1 MKVVLSA
8 KENGSL
14 KVFVD
19 EEKKFS
25 LCRCGKSKK
34 PPYCD
39 ESHKGTFI
47 APAFEIT
54 VAQG

>member
-1 MKVVLSA
+1 MPNVVLSA

-19 EEKKFS
+19 GEKKLS

-34 PPYCD
+34 LPYCD
-39 ESHKGTFI
+39 ESHKGAFV

-54 VAQG
+54 VA

>member
-1 MKVVLSA
+1 MPNVVLSA

-19 EEKKFS
+19 GEKKLS

-34 PPYCD
+34 LPYCD
-39 ESHKGTFI
+39 ESHKGAFV

-54 VAQG
+54 VTE

>member
-1 MKVVLSA
+1 MAKVVLSA

-14 KVFVD
+14 KVLVD
-19 EEKKFS
+19 GEKKLS

-34 PPYCD
+34 LPYCD
-39 ESHKGTFI
+39 DSHKGTLV

-54 VAQG
+54 VTE